1 MLRPPTPPEEPKKRP
16 GAGFFVVIALVAAI
30 AMAIVWAFNAH

>member
-1 MLRPPTPPEEPKKRP
+1 MLRPPTPEEPKKRP
-16 GAGFFVVIALVAAI
+16 GTGFFVVIALLAAI